1 MVAKDIIVRARARFS
16 ILLFIA
22 GSALFLTSAANVDFQ
37 PPDDNAPVSVAAT
50 SVSDPNSTPL
60 TAGQIQEILD
70 QHNKYRTRHSAPPL
84 VWSDSLAKDADRA
97 AADCQPF
104 NSPSRYGRNQFT
116 GLETDFFLAVQIWYD
131 EIKGYSFEDPSKS
144 TRYSG
149 TFSQI
154 VWKNSKRIGC
164 AIRECPNDYNH
175 GESTIFV
182 HLCEYDPPGNT
193 TTRLYTLYKK
203 NILPA
208 KSG

>member
-84 VWSDSLAKDADRA
+84 
-97 AADCQPF
+97 
-104 NSPSRYGRNQFT
+104 YGRNQFT

-149 TFSQI
+149 TFS
-154 VWKNSKRIGC
+154 
-164 AIRECPNDYNH
+164 
-175 GESTIFV
+175 
-182 HLCEYDPPGNT
+182 
-193 TTRLYTLYKK
+193 
-203 NILPA
+203 
-208 KSG
+208 